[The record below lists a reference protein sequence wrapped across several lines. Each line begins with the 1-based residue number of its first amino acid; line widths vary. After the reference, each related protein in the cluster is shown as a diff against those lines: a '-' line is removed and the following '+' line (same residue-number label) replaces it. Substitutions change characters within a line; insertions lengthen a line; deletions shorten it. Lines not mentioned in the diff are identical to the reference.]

1 MNWRV
6 IAYML
11 AFVAVV
17 FGTFAWQQERQNKE
31 ALVQLGLL
39 KAQAEIAA
47 RRVEQAERLKREQA
61 EIAEHEKQI
70 ADQELRVRQLRQDL
84 ERLRD
89 RISLLRQEF
98 ERDVVAVRAAS
109 VGMDLGDLL
118 LPSGVRLRECRIQ
131 RVEDSGVLVG
141 HALGVAQLTHQDLPQ
156 KVRDRLRY
164 GPEYMV
170 AEPPPT
176 AVAETVKPGVAKSP
190 PASPPM
196 EPAKVSPPAAK
207 SEPETQTEAGQTQK
221 AQQRLIEGRLAVAQ
235 MKKELEVLKQDLDK
249 VDYEL
254 AFQNLSASR
263 RYYAGQRKAIL
274 EQQKSATQR
283 RLNAAE
289 LELLRLESGG
299 AP

>member
-6 IAYML
+6 IAYMV
-11 AFVAVV
+11 AFGAVV
-17 FGTFAWQQERQNKE
+17 FGTFAWQQKRQDKE

-89 RISLLRQEF
+89 RISHLRQEF
-98 ERDVVAVRAAS
+98 ERDIVAVRAAS

-176 AVAETVKPGVAKSP
+176 AVAETAKPAVAKNP
-190 PASPPM
+190 PASSPM

-207 SEPETQTEAGQTQK
+207 SEAETLTEAGQSPK

-235 MKKELEVLKQDLDK
+235 MKKELEVLKQDLEK
-249 VDYEL
+249 VDYDL
-254 AFQNLSASR
+254 TFQNLSASR
-263 RYYAGQRKAIL
+263 RYYAGQRKTIL
-274 EQQKSATQR
+274 EQQKSAMQR

-289 LELLRLESGG
+289 IELLRLESGG